1 MQQTNSI
8 YFVKKVLAFL
18 ADDKRPH
25 FRYSEKTAY
34 FLGGVV
40 INLTMSASLAAVD
53 TS

>member
-8 YFVKKVLAFL
+8 YFVKKVLTLFGRRQM
-18 ADDKRPH
+18 DT
-25 FRYSEKTAY
+25 FGYIEKTAY

-40 INLTMSASLAAVD
+40 INLTISASLAAVD